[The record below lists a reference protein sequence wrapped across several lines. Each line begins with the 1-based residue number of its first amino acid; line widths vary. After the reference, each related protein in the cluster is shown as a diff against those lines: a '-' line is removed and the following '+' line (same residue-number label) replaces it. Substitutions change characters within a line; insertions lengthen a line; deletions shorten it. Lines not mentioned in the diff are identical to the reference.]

1 MTIVDAGRGVKRF
14 AGTPPTAADVV
25 ALKGRRTIAACIPA
39 RDEAGTIDQV
49 VATCARL
56 ADVGVLDEVVVVDD
70 HSVDA
75 TAERCRRAGIAVVT
89 NPAGPGK
96 GQALRCATSL
106 TTAEI
111 LVFLDADV
119 VNFSERFVT
128 GLVRP
133 LLDDPGLQLVKAA
146 YRRSLDGR
154 PDEGGR
160 VTELL
165 ARPLLARF
173 FPDLAGVSQPL
184 AGECAVRRQAVA
196 DVFADRYGIEMALLI
211 DVFQRFGCA
220 AIAEVD
226 LGDRVHRNRPLL
238 ELRAHA
244 DDVLDAVL
252 SRACV

>member
-1 MTIVDAGRGVKRF
+1 MTVVDAGRGVKRF
-14 AGTPPTAADVV
+14 AGAPATAADVV

-49 VATCARL
+49 LATCARL

-75 TAERCRRAGIAVVT
+75 TAERCRRAGIAVVA

-119 VNFSERFVT
+119 VNFSERFIT

-154 PDEGGR
+154 PTRGEG
-160 VTELL
+160 
-165 ARPLLARF
+165 
-173 FPDLAGVSQPL
+173 
-184 AGECAVRRQAVA
+184 
-196 DVFADRYGIEMALLI
+196 
-211 DVFQRFGCA
+211 
-220 AIAEVD
+220 
-226 LGDRVHRNRPLL
+226 
-238 ELRAHA
+238 
-244 DDVLDAVL
+244 
-252 SRACV
+252 